1 VGCNSYK
8 SVLSQIFKTKHCIS
22 KASLR
27 KTTHLKKERVE
38 HTCVNVAYI
47 SDTKYKIITTVTKMF
62 QKHSVSVVYT
72 HTHTHTYIYIYI
84 IYIFIYSLYLYI
96 LTVHLVTIKFFCFLI
111 LLFTN

>member
-1 VGCNSYK
+1 MGCNSYK
-8 SVLSQIFKTKHCIS
+8 SVLSQIFKTKLCIS
-22 KASLR
+22 KALR
-27 KTTHLKKERVE
+27 KTTHLKKVRVE
-38 HTCVNVAYI
+38 NTCVNVAYI

-72 HTHTHTYIYIYI
+72 HTHIYIYI

-96 LTVHLVTIKFFCFLI
+96 PTVHLVTIKFFCFLI